1 MGEGAAL
8 HIISEPEAAAL
19 CALDALDPH
28 NLKIGD
34 TFVLC
39 DAGGGTVGLITS
51 TVSALK
57 PILKLNEATPGTGSL
72 CGASFLNRKSHEFME
87 AKFGGELG
95 WDDDVME

>member
-1 MGEGAAL
+1 MN
-8 HIISEPEAAAL
+8 
-19 CALDALDPH
+19 PH

-39 DAGGGTVGLITS
+39 DADGGTVDLITY

-57 PILKLNEATPGTGSL
+57 PILKLNEAITGTVSL

-87 AKFGGELG
+87 ATFGGELG
-95 WDDDVME
+95 WDDDVMEEVGSMSLYLIEDQLTVC